1 MRVSKYNTGCNEK
14 FKGYAAFLRRLALHD
29 PTRVVT
35 WSLAAYRSATE
46 ETKIINKLDYNRGVS
61 GGDNMAPRMYLLN
74 LQKLLSS
81 DVIKA
86 FKEKEN

>member
-1 MRVSKYNTGCNEK
+1 MRKSKYNTGCNEK

-46 ETKIINKLDYNRGVS
+46 ETKIINKFDFTKGPCLTLYRDFILF
-61 GGDNMAPRMYLLN
+61 LLYTY
-74 LQKLLSS
+74 
-81 DVIKA
+81 
-86 FKEKEN
+86 